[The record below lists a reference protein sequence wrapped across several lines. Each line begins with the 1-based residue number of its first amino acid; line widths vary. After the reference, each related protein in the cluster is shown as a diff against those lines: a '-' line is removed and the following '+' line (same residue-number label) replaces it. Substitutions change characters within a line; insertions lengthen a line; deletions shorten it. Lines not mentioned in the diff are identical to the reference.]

1 MKRMLVR
8 LMLVLAVG
16 GFFLASVGCETWK
29 GVGKDV
35 EKGGQAIQGDDAKEV
50 QK

>member
-35 EKGGQAIQGDDAKEV
+35 EKGGQAIQGEEA

>member
-8 LMLVLAVG
+8 LLLVLAVG

-29 GVGKDV
+29 GVGRDL
-35 EKGGQAIQGDDAKEV
+35 EKGGQSIQGEEAEEAPK
-50 QK
+50 